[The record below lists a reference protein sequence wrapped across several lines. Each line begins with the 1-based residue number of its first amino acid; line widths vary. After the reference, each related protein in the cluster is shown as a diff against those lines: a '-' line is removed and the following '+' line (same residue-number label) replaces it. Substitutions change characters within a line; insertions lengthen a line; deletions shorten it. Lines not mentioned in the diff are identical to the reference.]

1 METNAAPEADSP
13 AGGPPTGATTKLR
26 KLSEE
31 LADLRS
37 RFTEQPVTLREV
49 ILVLRGRAYLLLLIL
64 LALPF
69 CTPVPLPG
77 LSTPFGLAIALI
89 SLRLALGQHPW
100 LPDKLLRKQLPAGFF
115 AGVCAAAAGLIRLLE
130 KFLRPRATLLTDVG
144 LLRQVHAVM
153 MFIAAVMLLLPLPIP
168 LTNTFP
174 AWVIL
179 LVAGGLM
186 ERDGVAI
193 TAGYAVF
200 AAGSLYFVF
209 LGGATHQLF
218 DAFRRLLAG

>member
-1 METNAAPEADSP
+1 METNAAPKSELP
-13 AGGPPTGATTKLR
+13 AGAVPVPR

-37 RFTEQPVTLREV
+37 RLTEKPVTLQEV
-49 ILVLRGRAYLLLLIL
+49 ILVLRGRAYLLLVIL

-69 CTPVPLPG
+69 CTPIPLPG
-77 LSTPFGLAIALI
+77 LSTPIGLGIALI

-100 LPDKLLRKQLPAGFF
+100 LPKKLLRRQLPAGFF
-115 AGVCAAAAGLIRLLE
+115 SRVFAAAAGIIRLFE
-130 KFLRPRATLLTDVG
+130 KFLRPRATLLADVG

-153 MFIAAVMLLLPLPIP
+153 MFIAALVLLLPLPIP

-179 LVAGGLM
+179 LVAGGML
-186 ERDGVAI
+186 ERDGAAI
-193 TAGYAVF
+193 AAGYAVF
-200 AAGSLYFVF
+200 VAGSLYFLL